1 MGMTGF
7 RIRFV
12 VLRGLDEV
20 LVAGRSNVTHQAG
33 AGGDGHVGVGL
44 VTPDLALEVTVQVAG
59 RQGRPG
65 SEFPTMTLH
74 HEMRCQEVA
83 VWAARRSKI

>member
-12 VLRGLDEV
+12 VLGGLDKV
-20 LVAGRSNVTHQAG
+20 LVAGGSNVTHQAG

-44 VTPDLALEVTVQVAG
+44 VSPDLALEVAVQVTG
-59 RQGRPG
+59 RQGRSGP
-65 SEFPTMTLH
+65 EIPTMSLH

-83 VWAARRSKI
+83 MWAAVRKI